1 MDVGLILG
9 DVHRSVSPADHLDGL
24 LRQVDAAQRAGIS
37 WIVMGHHYL
46 YGEYRWLQP
55 IPTMARLAPEL
66 DPNVRLGTFIVQV
79 PLLHP
84 VTLAEDLATADL
96 LTGGRLTIGLGAG
109 YRPDEF
115 IALGI
120 PFEERFARFEES
132 VELIQRLWTEET
144 VTHHGR
150 FFDLESVTP
159 HISPRQQPRP
169 PLWIGAMGPQGV
181 RRAARLGDAW
191 PITPEATIDKARSLL
206 AVYED
211 ERDQLGLPQTLHP
224 IRREIAIG
232 KNYDDAFNA
241 YESMVKER
249 LLAYAQRSL
258 ATRNEEEIANAFREV
273 AEREAFIGT
282 PDDVVT
288 KVQAMA
294 TQLPVDP
301 LIIRAQWPGMTAD
314 DVVAYLDELG
324 QHVVPALKAITP
336 VDRVQR
342 ANDGADDR

>member
-1 MDVGLILG
+1 
-9 DVHRSVSPADHLDGL
+9 
-24 LRQVDAAQRAGIS
+24 
-37 WIVMGHHYL
+37 
-46 YGEYRWLQP
+46 
-55 IPTMARLAPEL
+55 
-66 DPNVRLGTFIVQV
+66 
-79 PLLHP
+79 
-84 VTLAEDLATADL
+84 
-96 LTGGRLTIGLGAG
+96 
-109 YRPDEF
+109 
-115 IALGI
+115 
-120 PFEERFARFEES
+120 
-132 VELIQRLWTEET
+132 
-144 VTHHGR
+144 
-150 FFDLESVTP
+150 
-159 HISPRQQPRP
+159 
-169 PLWIGAMGPQGV
+169 
-181 RRAARLGDAW
+181 
-191 PITPEATIDKARSLL
+191 LL

-336 VDRVQR
+336 VNRVQR